1 MQSLPQPA
9 AQRGAFQSRNNAE
22 VARNRGTGDA
32 RRVRNQHT
40 DIYLHF
46 REELPMNQNQII
58 LNHLNEY
65 GTISPKVAFEV
76 YGIMRLAAR
85 IADLRKL
92 GYDIISKRT
101 TFLTRTGEK
110 GYYSEYELMERPR

>member
-1 MQSLPQPA
+1 
-9 AQRGAFQSRNNAE
+9 
-22 VARNRGTGDA
+22 
-32 RRVRNQHT
+32 
-40 DIYLHF
+40 
-46 REELPMNQNQII
+46 MNQNQTI